1 MWIIIIYYVGIP
13 LSAIAGMAVILYYLF
28 GEHGDWIGMASNIMA
43 LFMLVGAVIGF
54 LSSLYELVYGR
65 LIKGD
70 KSVGIMENLFSMLV
84 YGGLAFMISCFFIR
98 NYLM

>member
-1 MWIIIIYYVGIP
+1 MDYYNLLCWDTIKCNCGYGSYFV
-13 LSAIAGMAVILYYLF
+13 LSF
-28 GEHGDWIGMASNIMA
+28 WRTWKWIGMASNIMA

-54 LSSLYELVYGR
+54 LSSLHELVYGR

>member
-1 MWIIIIYYVGIP
+1 MDYYN
-13 LSAIAGMAVILYYLF
+13 LLCWDTIAGMAVILYYLF
-28 GEHGDWIGMASNIMA
+28 GEHGEWIGMASNIMA

-54 LSSLYELVYGR
+54 LSSLHELVYGR